1 MSVFGLN
8 GGYKMKTAIVADS
21 TAYLPEELL
30 EKYDIYTIP
39 LSVVMGDETYRENV
53 DITTDE
59 FFEKMAKMDALPTTS
74 QPSIGDYIL
83 LLESLYRDGY
93 TDVVSF
99 HLSAKISGTCQNA
112 VSAGESVEGINVHV
126 IDSEVAAY
134 VQGFLA
140 LYAAQNKD
148 KMSLEE
154 LIENVEEM
162 KKKENTNA
170 YFIVDTLT
178 NLQKGGRLSNAQA
191 LVGSLLKVK
200 PILDFQDGMIV
211 PYEKIRTKKK
221 AKKKV
226 QEVFG
231 QEIEKHQDKNI
242 TAVVIHSNAEEEGC
256 EWKAELESL
265 YPHVK
270 FTLSHFGP
278 VIGTHLGEGAL
289 GLGYTTFDVEVD

>member
-1 MSVFGLN
+1 M
-8 GGYKMKTAIVADS
+8 
-21 TAYLPEELL
+21 
-30 EKYDIYTIP
+30 
-39 LSVVMGDETYRENV
+39 
-53 DITTDE
+53 
-59 FFEKMAKMDALPTTS
+59 
-74 QPSIGDYIL
+74 
-83 LLESLYRDGY
+83 
-93 TDVVSF
+93 
-99 HLSAKISGTCQNA
+99 
-112 VSAGESVEGINVHV
+112 
-126 IDSEVAAY
+126 IDSQVAAY

-148 KMSLEE
+148 EMPLEE
-154 LIENVEEM
+154 LIEHVEEM

-191 LVGSLLKVK
+191 LVGRLLKVK
-200 PILDFQDGMIV
+200 PILDFRDGMIV

-226 QEVFG
+226 EEVFG
-231 QEIEKHQDKNI
+231 REIEKHQDKNI
-242 TAVVIHSNAEEEGC
+242 TAVVIHSNAEEEGRK
-256 EWKAELESL
+256 WKAELESL

-270 FTLSHFGP
+270 FTLSYFGP

>member
-1 MSVFGLN
+1 
-8 GGYKMKTAIVADS
+8 MKTAIVADS

-39 LSVVMGDETYRENV
+39 LSVVMEDETYRESM

-59 FFEKMAKMDALPTTS
+59 FFDKMANMEALPTTS

-83 LLESLYRDGY
+83 LLESLYRSGY
-93 TDVVSF
+93 TDVISF
-99 HLSAKISGTCQNA
+99 HLSAEISGTCQSA

-126 IDSEVAAY
+126 IDSEIAAY
-134 VQGFLA
+134 VLGFLA

-148 KMSLEE
+148 KMPLEE
-154 LIENVEEM
+154 LLKSVEEM

-200 PILDFQDGMIV
+200 PILHFQDGMIV

-226 QEVFG
+226 EEVFG
-231 QEIEKHQDKNI
+231 REVEERQDKNI
-242 TAVVIHSNAEEEGC
+242 TAVVIHSNAEEEGR
-256 EWKAELESL
+256 EWKAELEAL

-278 VIGTHLGEGAL
+278 VIATHLGEGAL
-289 GLGYTTFDVEVD
+289 GLGYTTFDVDID

>member
-1 MSVFGLN
+1 MR
-8 GGYKMKTAIVADS
+8 TAIITDT
-21 TAYLPEELL
+21 TAYLPDELL
-30 EKYDIYTIP
+30 KKYDIYTIP

-59 FFEKMAKMDALPTTS
+59 FFEKMAAMETLPTTS

-93 TDVVSF
+93 TDVLSF
-99 HLSAKISGTCQNA
+99 HLSAKISGTYQSA

-126 IDSEVAAY
+126 VDSEVAAY

-148 KMSLEE
+148 RMSLEE
-154 LIENVEEM
+154 LLKNVEEM

-200 PILDFQDGMIV
+200 PILDFKDGMIV

-231 QEIEKHQDKNI
+231 QEIEEHQDKNI
-242 TAVVIHSNAEEEGC
+242 TAVIIHSNAEEEGR
-256 EWKAELESL
+256 EWKAEMESL
-265 YPHVK
+265 YPHVT
-270 FTLSHFGP
+270 FTLSYFGP
-278 VIGTHLGEGAL
+278 VIATHLGEGAL
-289 GLGYTTFDVEVD
+289 GLGYTTFDVEVE

>member
-1 MSVFGLN
+1 
-8 GGYKMKTAIVADS
+8 MKTAVITDS
-21 TAYLPEELL
+21 TAYLPDELL
-30 EKYDIYTIP
+30 EKYEIFTIP

-59 FFEKMAKMDALPTTS
+59 FFEKMAAMDDLPTTS

-93 TDVVSF
+93 TDVISF
-99 HLSAKISGTCQNA
+99 HLSAKISGTYQSA

-148 KMSLEE
+148 KLSLEE
-154 LIENVEEM
+154 IVENVEEM

-200 PILDFQDGMIV
+200 PILDFKDGMIV
-211 PYEKIRTKKK
+211 PYEKVRTKKK

-231 QEIEKHQDKNI
+231 KEIEEHQDKNI
-242 TAVVIHSNAEEEGC
+242 TAVIIHSNAEEEGR
-256 EWKAELESL
+256 EWKKEMESL
-265 YPHVK
+265 YPHVT
-270 FTLSHFGP
+270 FTLSYFGP
-278 VIGTHLGEGAL
+278 VIATHLGEGAL
-289 GLGYTTFDVEVD
+289 GLGYTTFDVEVE

>member
-1 MSVFGLN
+1 
-8 GGYKMKTAIVADS
+8 MKTAVITDS
-21 TAYLPEELL
+21 TAYLPDELL
-30 EKYDIYTIP
+30 EKYEIFTIP

-59 FFEKMAKMDALPTTS
+59 FFEKMAAMDDLPTTS

-93 TDVVSF
+93 TDVISF
-99 HLSAKISGTCQNA
+99 HLSAKISGTYQSA

-148 KMSLEE
+148 KLSLEE
-154 LIENVEEM
+154 IVENVEEM

-200 PILDFQDGMIV
+200 PILDFKDGMIV
-211 PYEKIRTKKK
+211 PYEKVRTKKK

-226 QEVFG
+226 QEVFAK
-231 QEIEKHQDKNI
+231 EIEEHQDKNI
-242 TAVVIHSNAEEEGC
+242 TAVIIHSNAEEEGR
-256 EWKAELESL
+256 EWKKEMESL
-265 YPHVK
+265 YPHVT
-270 FTLSHFGP
+270 FTLSYFGP
-278 VIGTHLGEGAL
+278 VIATHLGEGAL
-289 GLGYTTFDVEVD
+289 GLGYTTFDVEVE

>member
-1 MSVFGLN
+1 
-8 GGYKMKTAIVADS
+8 MKTAVITDS
-21 TAYLPEELL
+21 TAYLPDELL
-30 EKYDIYTIP
+30 EKYEIFTIP

-59 FFEKMAKMDALPTTS
+59 FFEKMAAMDTLPTTS

-93 TDVVSF
+93 TDVISF
-99 HLSAKISGTCQNA
+99 HLSAKISGTYQSA
-112 VSAGESVEGINVHV
+112 VSAGENVEGINVHV

-148 KMSLEE
+148 KLSLEE
-154 LIENVEEM
+154 IVENVEEM

-200 PILDFQDGMIV
+200 PILDFKDGMIV
-211 PYEKIRTKKK
+211 PYEKVRTKKK

-231 QEIEKHQDKNI
+231 KEIEEHQDKNI
-242 TAVVIHSNAEEEGC
+242 TAVIIHSNAEEEGR
-256 EWKAELESL
+256 EWKKEMESL
-265 YPHVK
+265 YPHVT
-270 FTLSHFGP
+270 FTLSYFGP
-278 VIGTHLGEGAL
+278 VIATHLGEGAL
-289 GLGYTTFDVEVD
+289 GLGYTTFDVEVE

>member
-1 MSVFGLN
+1 
-8 GGYKMKTAIVADS
+8 MKTAIVADS
-21 TAYLPEELL
+21 TAYLSEELI
-30 EKYDIYTIP
+30 EKYDIYIIP
-39 LSVVMGDETYRENV
+39 LSVVMGEETYRESV
-53 DITTDE
+53 DITTEE
-59 FFEKMAKMDALPTTS
+59 FFEKMANMDTLPTTS

-93 TDVVSF
+93 TDVISF
-99 HLSAKISGTCQNA
+99 HLSSKISGTCQSA

-126 IDSEVAAY
+126 VDSEVAAF

-148 KMSLEE
+148 KMSLEA
-154 LIENVEEM
+154 LLENVEEM

-200 PILDFQDGMIV
+200 PILDFEDGMIV

-231 QEIEKHQDKNI
+231 QEIENHQNKNI
-242 TAVVIHSNAEEEGC
+242 TAVIIHSNAEEEGR

-265 YPHVK
+265 HPHVK
-270 FTLSHFGP
+270 FTLSYFGP

-289 GLGYTTFDVEVD
+289 GLGYTTYDVEVD

>member
-1 MSVFGLN
+1 
-8 GGYKMKTAIVADS
+8 MKTAIITDT
-21 TAYLPEELL
+21 TAYLPDELL

-59 FFEKMAKMDALPTTS
+59 FFEKMAAMDTLPTTS

-93 TDVVSF
+93 TDAISF
-99 HLSAKISGTCQNA
+99 HLSAKISGTYQSA

-148 KMSLEE
+148 KMPLEE
-154 LIENVEEM
+154 VLENVEEM

-200 PILDFQDGMIV
+200 PILDFKDGMIV

-231 QEIEKHQDKNI
+231 QEIEKHHDKNI
-242 TAVVIHSNAEEEGC
+242 TAVIIHSNAEEEGR
-256 EWKAELESL
+256 EWKAEMESL
-265 YPHVK
+265 YPHVT
-270 FTLSHFGP
+270 FTLSYFGP
-278 VIGTHLGEGAL
+278 VIATHLGEGAL
-289 GLGYTTFDVEVD
+289 GLGYTTFDVEVE

>member
-1 MSVFGLN
+1 
-8 GGYKMKTAIVADS
+8 MKTAVITDS
-21 TAYLPEELL
+21 TAYLPDELL

-59 FFEKMAKMDALPTTS
+59 FFEMMAAMDTLPTTS

-93 TDVVSF
+93 TDVISF
-99 HLSAKISGTCQNA
+99 HLSAKISGTYQSA

-148 KMSLEE
+148 KLSLEE
-154 LIENVEEM
+154 ILKNVEEM

-200 PILDFQDGMIV
+200 PILDFKDGMIV
-211 PYEKIRTKKK
+211 PYEKVRTKKK

-231 QEIEKHQDKNI
+231 REIENHRDKNI
-242 TAVVIHSNAEEEGC
+242 TAVIIHSNAEEEGR
-256 EWKAELESL
+256 EWKTEMESL
-265 YPHVK
+265 YPHVT
-270 FTLSHFGP
+270 FTLSYFGP
-278 VIGTHLGEGAL
+278 VIATHLGEGAL
-289 GLGYTTFDVEVD
+289 GLGYTTFDVEVE

>member
-1 MSVFGLN
+1 
-8 GGYKMKTAIVADS
+8 MKTAIVADS
-21 TAYLPEELL
+21 TAYLPEKLI

-39 LSVVMGDETYRENV
+39 LNVVMGEETYRESV
-53 DITTDE
+53 DITTEE
-59 FFEKMAKMDALPTTS
+59 FFEKMADMDTLPTTS

-93 TDVVSF
+93 TDVISF
-99 HLSAKISGTCQNA
+99 HLSAKISGTCQSA

-126 IDSEVAAY
+126 IDSEVAAF
-134 VQGFLA
+134 VQGFMA

-148 KMSLEE
+148 KMPLDE

-178 NLQKGGRLSNAQA
+178 NLQKCGRLSNAQA

-242 TAVVIHSNAEEEGC
+242 TAVIIHSNAEEEGL
-256 EWKAELESL
+256 EWKAELEPL
-265 YPHVK
+265 YPHVT
-270 FTLSHFGP
+270 FTLSYFGP
-278 VIGTHLGEGAL
+278 VVATHLGEGAL
-289 GLGYTTFDVEVD
+289 GLGYTTYDVEVD

>member
-1 MSVFGLN
+1 
-8 GGYKMKTAIVADS
+8 MKTAVITDS
-21 TAYLPEELL
+21 TAYLPDELL
-30 EKYDIYTIP
+30 EKYEIFTIP

-59 FFEKMAKMDALPTTS
+59 FFEKMAAMDDLPTTS

-93 TDVVSF
+93 TDVISF
-99 HLSAKISGTCQNA
+99 HLSAKISGTYQSA

-148 KMSLEE
+148 KLSLEE
-154 LIENVEEM
+154 IVENVEEM

-200 PILDFQDGMIV
+200 PILDFKDGMIV
-211 PYEKIRTKKK
+211 PYEKVRTKKK

-226 QEVFG
+226 QEVFAK
-231 QEIEKHQDKNI
+231 EIEEHQDKNI
-242 TAVVIHSNAEEEGC
+242 TAVIIHSNAVEEGR
-256 EWKAELESL
+256 EWKKEMESL
-265 YPHVK
+265 YPHVT
-270 FTLSHFGP
+270 FTLSYFGP
-278 VIGTHLGEGAL
+278 VIATHLGEGAL
-289 GLGYTTFDVEVD
+289 GLGYTTFDVEVE